1 MAGRETLFNAVKQLQ
16 EDRKARNAEMM
27 RFMGGLSDTGKIGYA
42 IGTGLSRLFGGVSEY
57 EQREEDEARAK
68 NAYAETYINT
78 PAEYRPTVFK
88 EGMRLFPDYAMQV
101 REYQDDQDAAAAE
114 AARTAELMQI
124 KKQELKLKQ
133 AKAGQFDTKPLTEP
147 QQEYYSSR
155 IGEVAEELDVK
166 DSWWNPT
173 DGLSRSDEEIII
185 ENAEMLRRSNKA
197 INMTPRQ
204 ALKLAM
210 QDYIN
215 GGNVQKEAEAKSQ
228 VEAQQIQNILSTAKD

>member
-1 MAGRETLFNAVKQLQ
+1 MARESLFNAVKALK
-16 EDRKARNAEMM
+16 EERERRHKDMM
-27 RFMGGLSDTGKIGYA
+27 SFMSGLDGYGKLGYA
-42 IGTGLSRLFGGVSEY
+42 IGTGLAKLFGVGEAEAAAEERTAQNKNEY
-57 EQREEDEARAK
+57 VRAYMAATPEQRPYLFDRGLQE
-68 NAYAETYINT
+68 
-78 PAEYRPTVFK
+78 
-88 EGMRLFPDYAMQV
+88 FPDYAIQV
-101 REYQDDQDAAAAE
+101 KEYQDEQNAAAAE
-114 AARTAELMQI
+114 AERTARLMQI
-124 KKQELKLKQ
+124 KEIELDIKQ
-133 AKAGQFDTKPLTEP
+133 AEARQFDTKPLTEP

-166 DSWWNPT
+166 DSWWDPT

-228 VEAQQIQNILSTAKD
+228 VEAQQIQDILSTAKD